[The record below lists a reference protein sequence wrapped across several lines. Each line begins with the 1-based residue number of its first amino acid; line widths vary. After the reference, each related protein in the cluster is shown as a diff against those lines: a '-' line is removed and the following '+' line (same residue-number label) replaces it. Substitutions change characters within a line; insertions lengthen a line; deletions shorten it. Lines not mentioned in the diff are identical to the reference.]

1 MSEKNEIVDDCVD
14 TLCYALDE
22 IEAIDN
28 SLHSAALNVL
38 SAYHAAP
45 DDNRSEF
52 EETLMSLGETVD
64 AVVCLKGA
72 AESLYRRIDALKAK
86 RAKAKKGGK

>member
-1 MSEKNEIVDDCVD
+1 MSKKIEVVDDCAD
-14 TLCYALDE
+14 ALCYALEE

-28 SLHSAALNVL
+28 SLRSAALDVL
-38 SAYHAAP
+38 SAYNAAQTEE
-45 DDNRSEF
+45 RAGF

-72 AESLYRRIDALKAK
+72 AESLHRRI
-86 RAKAKKGGK
+86 AKAVEQAK